1 MPLLANRVKVATAT
15 TGTGTITLGAAED
28 GFQSFASG
36 GVSNG
41 NTVRY
46 AIEDGNEFE
55 IGTGVYTSSGTTLS
69 RSVEESSN
77 SGSAISLSG
86 SAVVFVTATSNDFS
100 RMIALSIVF
109 GS

>member
-15 TGTGTITLGAAED
+15 TGTGTITLGAVED

-36 GVSNG
+36 GVLNG

-46 AIEDGNEFE
+46 VIEDGNDFE
-55 IGTGVYTSSGTTLS
+55 IGTGVYASSGTTLS